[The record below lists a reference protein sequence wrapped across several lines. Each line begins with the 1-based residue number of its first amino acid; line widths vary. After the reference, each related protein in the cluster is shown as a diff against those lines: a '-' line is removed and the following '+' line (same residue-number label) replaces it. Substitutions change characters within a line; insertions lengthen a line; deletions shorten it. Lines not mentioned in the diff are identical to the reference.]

1 MPTPETA
8 NKIKFGLRKLAYAP
22 ITAETDEGAITY
34 GTPVMIPGAISISLS
49 AQGERRSLSADDVI
63 YFEAWSN
70 GGYEGDV
77 GVALIP
83 KQFRVDCLGEKQD
96 ATENSNVMVETADL
110 ITQRFALLGEFQ
122 GDKHA
127 TRWALLNCTAS
138 RPQFASQTIDGESGV
153 DPSQSTETFTISA
166 SGRRSD
172 HICKIWLEND
182 GSETYNNWY
191 TSVYVPAVASA

>member
-1 MPTPETA
+1 MD

-22 ITAETDEGAITY
+22 ITVETDEGVITY

-83 KQFRVDCLGEKQD
+83 TQFRIDCLGEKRD
-96 ATENSNVMVETADL
+96 LATGSNALYETTDL

-122 GDKHA
+122 GDSKA
-127 TRWALLNCTAS
+127 TRWAFLNCTAS
-138 RPQFASQTIDGESGV
+138 RPQFASQTVDGESGL

-166 SGRRSD
+166 SGRRAD
-172 HICKIWLEND
+172 HICKVWCEDD
-182 GSETYNNWY
+182 GSDLYKNWY
-191 TSVYVPAVASA
+191 SSVYVPSTTAPDPEP